1 MKEYKKY
8 LKEVLDSEYVPPKM
22 NSEIDEPTMMR
33 VIAIRDTVA
42 NVLDDVDMDSEGE
55 RDQEFKAGDG
65 VVGDVTQAD
74 REKVEV
80 WPDETTLIT
89 FNTNDVKLEKVGE

>member
-1 MKEYKKY
+1 MGQFAEP
-8 LKEVLDSEYVPPKM
+8 EDDDEM
-22 NSEIDEPTMMR
+22 NAPTMMR

-42 NVLDDVDMDSEGE
+42 NVLDDVDMASEGE

-74 REKVEV
+74 KEKVEV